1 LTTNVTAPGLPGVLT
16 QMQALARARR
26 EAARDVLI
34 NVRASGSGAIGGR
47 AEGGVIT
54 KPEISWIGEAGPEAV
69 IPLTDPARAQQVMAE
84 AGLVQP
90 MTINIIVDG
99 QVVERRVVRANENQA
114 RQITSNPRSI

>member
-1 LTTNVTAPGLPGVLT
+1 
-16 QMQALARARR
+16 
-26 EAARDVLI
+26 
-34 NVRASGSGAIGGR
+34 
-47 AEGGVIT
+47 
-54 KPEISWIGEAGPEAV
+54 
-69 IPLTDPARAQQVMAE
+69 MAE